1 MGDIDLI
8 SYDTFKRKNNPTIY
22 EFRDGVKG
30 WIRETIE
37 PTLISDGWKR
47 CIQEYDYSLF
57 YDEKPKAMAKRLL
70 MKEWGE
76 EWVKDKQFVYYASR
90 CYKND
95 FQDGLYVY
103 FKPKERE

>member
-30 WIRETIE
+30 WIRETIA
-37 PTLISDGWKR
+37 PTLMSCGWKI

-57 YDEKPKAMAKRLL
+57 FDEKYKEIDKRFNI
-70 MKEWGE
+70 KEWGE
-76 EWVKDKQFVYYASR
+76 EWEKDK
-90 CYKND
+90 
-95 FQDGLYVY
+95 
-103 FKPKERE
+103 